1 VSTVRGNQH
10 RREERVKVDAMPAK
24 NAQNVDMALRTP
36 HRLSPVAG
44 AAVGLAL
51 VGLAVLVTL
60 PFRDDITVATPA
72 LVLTLPGSLAGI
84 VAGRRAAIVTA
95 VAAAVAFN
103 LVFLQPYGT
112 LKVAV
117 VDDVVALVVLTAVA
131 LTVSTLVAREA
142 DRRRAAEVR
151 ADELAKLYRENEKMR
166 EGLTRLQVL
175 EEVDAQRQALL
186 RSVSH
191 DLRTPLASI
200 RAAASELREGAPHDE
215 DARAELL
222 ALVGDEAERLDRLVA
237 NLLNLSRIEAGVLR
251 PQRQAIAL
259 DELVA
264 ERVRKLSRLFTEVR
278 VQVDVPA
285 DLPYADA
292 DYTLLD
298 QVVSNLLENAAR
310 HSPARSTVWIS
321 ARPAGEFIEVSV
333 TDEGRG
339 ITGPERVQLFEP
351 FRAGPGSA
359 SSGIGLAICKA
370 IVEAHGGT
378 IDAAGVPGKG
388 ARFTFTVPARPAE
401 ATAEPSEDRRLVS
414 GVRRMGPPPVTSTDR
429 GGAGG

>member
-1 VSTVRGNQH
+1 
-10 RREERVKVDAMPAK
+10 VD
-24 NAQNVDMALRTP
+24 
-36 HRLSPVAG
+36 
-44 AAVGLAL
+44 
-51 VGLAVLVTL
+51 
-60 PFRDDITVATPA
+60 
-72 LVLTLPGSLAGI
+72 
-84 VAGRRAAIVTA
+84 
-95 VAAAVAFN
+95 
-103 LVFLQPYGT
+103 
-112 LKVAV
+112 
-117 VDDVVALVVLTAVA
+117 
-131 LTVSTLVAREA
+131 E
-142 DRRRAAEVR
+142 
-151 ADELAKLYRENEKMR
+151 
-166 EGLTRLQVL
+166 
-175 EEVDAQRQALL
+175 QRQALL

-200 RAAASELREGAPHDE
+200 RAAASELRDGAPHTDDE
-215 DARAELL
+215 RAELL

-310 HSPARSTVWIS
+310 HSPPRSTVWIS
-321 ARPAGEFIEVSV
+321 ARSAGDFLEVSV

-378 IDAAGVPGKG
+378 IDAAGVAGKG
-388 ARFTFTVPARPAE
+388 ARFTFTVPARA
-401 ATAEPSEDRRLVS
+401 SV
-414 GVRRMGPPPVTSTDR
+414 GH
-429 GGAGG
+429 